1 MNSVTCDLEM
11 FILKRACLVCI
22 SGLFEPFP
30 SEGTLT
36 RKNGKVRC
44 SLLLVKT
51 ITIII
56 GSNTV
61 PQNAVYALGSVS
73 VLSVVW
79 SYRNE
84 GEYVVR
90 FRRSIEAAFM
100 ASRYYNIVVA
110 SHVAC

>member
-56 GSNTV
+56 GSNTTAKRCLCPRKCERV
-61 PQNAVYALGSVS
+61 VCRLE
-73 VLSVVW
+73 LSQ
-79 SYRNE
+79 
-84 GEYVVR
+84 
-90 FRRSIEAAFM
+90 RR
-100 ASRYYNIVVA
+100 
-110 SHVAC
+110 